1 LTDEQND
8 LLLTQYLLGELPPG
22 ETERLDEL
30 SVTDDDF
37 ALRLSAAENDL
48 LDAYVR
54 GELPAKTSE
63 QLKSAYL
70 SSEKGLE
77 KLRFAETLYS
87 YQQRKKT
94 TPATSRAALAQR
106 QKPDKNWASFN
117 VFHVVP
123 QWGLALAAILLL
135 AASGYLAKAN
145 RQLRHQVDQSET
157 ERAALSQREQQL
169 RQQLEVQPSVNSA
182 NPGTNPSQSSQP
194 LADQLQVA
202 AFVLI
207 PALRGSGPL
216 PTVSVSA
223 DTDLVVL
230 RLELE
235 ANEFRRYRVALEDSA
250 TRQTVWRSAD
260 LKAFADDGKQAV
272 SFALRKD
279 LLKQQNYILQLEGI
293 RANGATELASSYS
306 FRVLLK

>member
-1 LTDEQND
+1 MTDDQND
-8 LLLTQYLLGELPPG
+8 LLLTQYLLGDLPSS

-30 SVTDDDF
+30 SITNDEF

-48 LDAYVR
+48 VDAYVR
-54 GELPAKTSE
+54 GDLPVKTSE
-63 QLKSAYL
+63 QFKSAYL
-70 SSEKGLE
+70 SSEQGRE

-87 YQQRKKT
+87 FQAKEKT
-94 TPATSRAALAQR
+94 APATSHTGLAQTE
-106 QKPDKNWASFN
+106 KPKSWAFLDL
-117 VFHVVP
+117 FHVVP

-135 AASGYLAKAN
+135 AASGYLANAN
-145 RQLRHQVDQSET
+145 RQLRHQVDHSEA

-169 RQQLEVQPSVNSA
+169 RQQLEVHPSETSGG
-182 NPGTNPSQSSQP
+182 PGTKPDQSSQP
-194 LADQLQVA
+194 SDQLKVA
-202 AFVLI
+202 AFFLV

-235 ANEFRRYRVALEDSA
+235 ANEFRRYRVALEESA

-260 LKAFADDGKQAV
+260 LKAFIDNGKQAV
-272 SFALRKD
+272 SFALRRD
-279 LLKQQNYILQLEGI
+279 ILKQQNYILQLEGI
-293 RANGATELASSYS
+293 RANGTAELASSYS